1 MHASPLAPFLLLP
14 LAAALPLASAAKP
27 CGAPSGVSQET
38 LLAQA
43 EIARGLA
50 GTDAVALDPS
60 RSCIMIS
67 VRTPGT
73 ARLVELLLRGVKVP
87 VDAVRF
93 QVDSSAIP
101 AEGSRRT

>member
-1 MHASPLAPFLLLP
+1 MIATLLLIPLAGGAP
-14 LAAALPLASAAKP
+14 LATTAKP
-27 CGAPSGVSQET
+27 CAAPVGVSQET

-50 GTDAVALDPS
+50 GTDAVALDPTQ
-60 RSCIMIS
+60 SCITIS

-87 VDAVRF
+87 ADAVRF
-93 QVDSSAIP
+93 QIDSASVPGGA
-101 AEGSRRT
+101 ARRT